1 MIDSNIVAQT
11 TIATSTIQSGDYI
24 MKVPLIKIEDIP
36 DEGTQTV
43 DFFGREVLVMK
54 VEGIP
59 KAVMN
64 ACLHLGGPLERQD
77 ERMICAWHGAEFA
90 CNNGHRL
97 KGPARPE
104 TRLMFLPTRIEDGTL
119 IYVYGE

>member
-1 MIDSNIVAQT
+1 
-11 TIATSTIQSGDYI
+11 

-36 DEGTQTV
+36 DEGTKAV
-43 DFFGREVLVMK
+43 DFFGREVLVMN
-54 VEGIP
+54 VEGTP

-64 ACLHLGGPLERQD
+64 ACLHLGGPLERQGD
-77 ERMICAWHGAEFA
+77 KLVCGWHGAEFA
-90 CNNGHRL
+90 CTGGQRL

-104 TRLMFLPTRIEDGTL
+104 TRLMFLPTCIEDGTL